1 MQDAQA
7 ANLHADSGGA
17 ERTPWRAYCTPASFL
32 VAASMSC
39 SCGSASC
46 SRLDAYGIGI
56 SAPVTRTTGASSSSN
71 ASSMMSDMISLAT
84 PDCGQPSSTT
94 IARCVFL
101 TDATI
106 AARSSGLMLLK
117 LSTSQSMPCAASFSA
132 TYTQWQRVASVAGS
146 EGGGGREA
154 VVGGIGGHLGAVR
167 ETSTCPGWG
176 RWRWQAAG
184 DGCTSAMGGRDNDN
198 DKNNEFNEMQDWRM
212 CRPLVI

>member
-132 TYTQWQRVASVAGS
+132 TCRLYPTIFPNAIIVRSLPGRMTLALPIGSVKSLSSTAADTGNDVPYSSSFSKNTTGSGSRIAALSSPRASS
-146 EGGGGREA
+146 ESY
-154 VVGGIGGHLGAVR
+154 GA
-167 ETSTCPGWG
+167 STLRPG
-176 RWRWQAAG
+176 
-184 DGCTSAMGGRDNDN
+184 T
-198 DKNNEFNEMQDWRM
+198 
-212 CRPLVI
+212 